1 MSLAMKIFAFDIDQT
16 LIDDSFES
24 DGKTYVVY
32 PEVVSAINALI
43 AQGNVILFASGRPY
57 SGIAWFM
64 DHFTHSDHVYAASA
78 NGATLY
84 DRDGHV
90 LGGDFLMMKDF
101 YRVAEAFGGHD
112 DFTYMCY
119 FLDDK
124 VGYLH
129 NPNFAPTEAAVN
141 FMEVVDMN
149 GRIYDPTM
157 PIQKAFV
164 AVGEHH
170 NTYHMAIPAA
180 LERDY
185 TAVRSSSFFIE
196 FMNKQVS
203 KGRALQRL
211 AKRLQVS
218 EQDIYSFG
226 DGDNDIAMLEVGHGV
241 AMGNATPGCKKTAEF
256 VTKTASERGIV
267 FALRDRFQIIK

>member
-1 MSLAMKIFAFDIDQT
+1 MKIFAFDIDQT
-16 LIDDSFES
+16 LIDDTFES

-32 PEVVSAINALI
+32 PEVVSAINSLLAE
-43 AQGNVILFASGRPY
+43 GNVILFASGRPY

-64 DHFTHSDHVYAASA
+64 RHFTPSPNVYCASA

-84 DRDGHV
+84 DHEGKV
-90 LGGDFLMMKDF
+90 LGGDFLTIQDF
-101 YRVAEAFGGHD
+101 YRVSAAFGGHD

-129 NPNFAPTEAAVN
+129 KANFAPTEAAVN
-141 FMEVVDMN
+141 FMDVVDLN
-149 GRIYDPTM
+149 GLTLDPKI

-170 NTYHMAIPAA
+170 NTYQMVVPAD

-185 TAVRSSSFFIE
+185 SAVRSSSFFIE
-196 FMNKQVS
+196 FMNKNVS
-203 KGRALQRL
+203 KGRALERL
-211 AKRLQVS
+211 GKLLRVS
-218 EQDIYSFG
+218 KDAIYAFG
-226 DGDNDIAMLEVGHGV
+226 DGDNDTAMLEVGHGV
-241 AMGNATPGCKKTAEF
+241 AMGNATPGCKQAAEF
-256 VTKTASERGIV
+256 VTKTAAERGIV
-267 FALRDRFQIIK
+267 YALKEHFGFLI